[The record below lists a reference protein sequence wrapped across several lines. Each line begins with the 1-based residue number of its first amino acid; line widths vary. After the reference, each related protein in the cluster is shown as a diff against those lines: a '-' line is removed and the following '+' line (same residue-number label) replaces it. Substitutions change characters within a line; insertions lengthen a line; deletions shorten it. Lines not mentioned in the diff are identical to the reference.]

1 MAQVRQRLHA
11 GTAAALFCAL
21 WGAVGEPSPTK
32 TRLLQAQSHPNL
44 PLCPQVSLSL
54 GACFSAPL
62 LPRGR
67 WHSPASAR
75 PSCLAD
81 GALNRAA
88 AAPQVCAQLPRPVCF
103 RNCLSGI
110 SSAPG
115 TSPGVPSSSRRSW
128 SAGTGSQP
136 QARRAPRSPPP
147 RAACVRAPGTAFVL
161 FISQSQRRPQAL
173 ALPRTWWGK
182 LPLGSWIRR
191 RELDLSI

>member
-1 MAQVRQRLHA
+1 MLCGGLRVSPPQPKPGCCRLRA
-11 GTAAALFCAL
+11 TQTF
-21 WGAVGEPSPTK
+21 PSVP
-32 TRLLQAQSHPNL
+32 RCPCPSVPAFQL
-44 PLCPQVSLSL
+44 P
-54 GACFSAPL
+54 G
-62 LPRGR
+62 GR

-81 GALNRAA
+81 SALNRAA

-110 SSAPG
+110 SSTPG
-115 TSPGVPSSSRRSW
+115 TSPRVPSSSRRSW